1 LKKYLY
7 IIICLL
13 LSVSVFSQ
21 KDKDAVEALRV
32 EFVGKRLELSKAEA
46 DKFWPVY
53 NEYNDK
59 IKVLRKNFRQSFKKP
74 VDALSEKEIEEL
86 YLLDLQTKQ
95 AEAELYKNYRDKL
108 KLIIG
113 TKRML
118 KLIAAENDFKKEVI
132 KTIQDKSD

>member
-1 LKKYLY
+1 MEY
-7 IIICLL
+7 
-13 LSVSVFSQ
+13 
-21 KDKDAVEALRV
+21 
-32 EFVGKRLELSKAEA
+32 VGKRLDLSKAEA

-74 VDALSEKEIEEL
+74 VDALSDKEIEEL

-95 AEAELYKNYRDKL
+95 AEAELYKVYRDKL

-113 TKRML
+113 AKRML

>member
-1 LKKYLY
+1 M
-7 IIICLL
+7 
-13 LSVSVFSQ
+13 LSVCAFSQ

-46 DKFWPVY
+46 DMFWPVY

-59 IKVLRKNFRQSFKKP
+59 VKVLRKNFRQSFKKP
-74 VDALSEKEIEEL
+74 VDALSEKEIDEL